1 MSQEV
6 LEIVKKMDLKQIE
19 TQLALQCAPLIAGLK
34 TSNLLII
41 SGENMIKVKSILRR
55 SSLSYFTLYT
65 GKEKMIFLV
74 YDASRLEEYL
84 KSTKV
89 RTLLLQWGY
98 EENSMR
104 RWFYL
109 LGERYRAYME
119 KKADFPHEMG
129 LFLGYPVE
137 DVVGFIENS
146 GKNSLYSGYWKVYGN
161 VTKKIELFQKFDR
174 AKEILIQF
182 LASGMTI
189 LDAMSQKQI
198 YQIVVEYL

>member
-6 LEIVKKMDLKQIE
+6 LEIVKGMDLKQIE

-41 SGENMIKVKSILRR
+41 PKENMPKVKRILKRTI
-55 SSLSYFTLYT
+55 LFYFTLYAGEDKT
-65 GKEKMIFLV
+65 ILLV

-84 KSTKV
+84 KSKKV
-89 RTLLLQWGY
+89 KSLLLQWGY
-98 EENSMR
+98 EESCMR
-104 RWFYL
+104 EGFYL
-109 LGERYRAYME
+109 LKKRYRAYVE
-119 KKADFPHEMG
+119 KRADFPHEMG

-146 GKNSLYSGYWKVYGN
+146 GKNSLYSGYWKVYGD
-161 VTKKIELFQKFDR
+161 VTKKIELFQKFDM

-182 LASGMTI
+182 LAGGMTI
-189 LDAMSQKQI
+189 LDAMNQKQI
-198 YQIVVEYL
+198 YQISV